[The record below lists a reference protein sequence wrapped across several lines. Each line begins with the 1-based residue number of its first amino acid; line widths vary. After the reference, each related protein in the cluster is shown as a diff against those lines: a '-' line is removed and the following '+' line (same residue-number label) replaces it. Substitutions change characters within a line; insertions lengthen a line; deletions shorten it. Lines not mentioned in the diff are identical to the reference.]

1 MTITV
6 SVSDTNT
13 FIHSI
18 YLYIRFRLLYKQ
30 NMKENISIKGFKVE
44 VTSSKIL
51 KSSLCWTVCL
61 YRRRE
66 QPSSELII
74 ILFFSPLIFWFLEN
88 FPVYTFVQPMVKV
101 SAQIRI
107 KLFHFVKNIWLKTV
121 GYIKKKTFVG
131 LKIKP
136 SSFSSSVNFRFNL
149 FKEYF

>member
-1 MTITV
+1 
-6 SVSDTNT
+6 
-13 FIHSI
+13 
-18 YLYIRFRLLYKQ
+18 
-30 NMKENISIKGFKVE
+30 
-44 VTSSKIL
+44 
-51 KSSLCWTVCL
+51 
-61 YRRRE
+61 
-66 QPSSELII
+66 
-74 ILFFSPLIFWFLEN
+74 
-88 FPVYTFVQPMVKV
+88 MVKV